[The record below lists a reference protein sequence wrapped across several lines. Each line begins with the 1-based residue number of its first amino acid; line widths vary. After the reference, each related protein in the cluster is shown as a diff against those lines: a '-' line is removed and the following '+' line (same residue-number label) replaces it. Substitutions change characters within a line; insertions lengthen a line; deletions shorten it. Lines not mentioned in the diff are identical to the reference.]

1 MATHTINQRGAEFGF
16 TTETFNLIVDR
27 LPALTHDK
35 PGCPCGCGI
44 AGICMD
50 LVRALPTEPLRRAAV
65 TGRINTTTR
74 AAIAAAGAELKK
86 ARGTAPLV
94 LHDENWDPY
103 TTAPHAEPEPK
114 AEADDDFY
122 ARTQRAERLARD
134 PATWARLDNAL
145 TFCLL
150 LDEQGRKRQHR
161 AHEFMLMHVN
171 ADGTQAFKH
180 SGSRNYIFLLPS
192 GSLYVPVTQEAF
204 MRGTF

>member
-1 MATHTINQRGAEFGF
+1 MATQTINQRGAEFGF

-35 PGCPCGCGI
+35 PGCPCGCGTV
-44 AGICMD
+44 GICWD
-50 LVRALPTEPLRRAAV
+50 VIRALPTEQLRKSAV
-65 TGRINTTTR
+65 AGRINPTTR
-74 AAIAAAGAELKK
+74 AAIAAAGARLKQ
-86 ARGTAPLV
+86 ARGTEPLAF
-94 LHDENWDPY
+94 HDEDWDPY

-114 AEADDDFY
+114 AEADDLG
-122 ARTQRAERLARD
+122 AKMERAERLARD

-150 LDEQGRKRQHR
+150 LDDLGRKRQHR
-161 AHEFMLMHVN
+161 ASEFMLMHVE

-180 SGSRNYIFLLPS
+180 SSTRNYLFLLPS
-192 GSLYVPVTQEAF
+192 GALYVPVTREAF